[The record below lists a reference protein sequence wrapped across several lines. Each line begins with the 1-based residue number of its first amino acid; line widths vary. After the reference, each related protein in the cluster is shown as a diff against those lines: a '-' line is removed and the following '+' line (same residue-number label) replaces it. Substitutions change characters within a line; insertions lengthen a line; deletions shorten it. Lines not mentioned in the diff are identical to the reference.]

1 LPVEKKLL
9 TDAYFSTQMRPFLKM
24 VVTTTTQ
31 MESKLVMKTLN
42 VRFWMVLI
50 GLFILPTLVAAETV
64 YVSEDFE
71 ITMRTGPG
79 NDRKIISLVQSGKP
93 LEILE
98 KGDEWSMVRTPNG
111 KEGWVLNR
119 YITASQP
126 CAMVL
131 DRVRQDYDVLA
142 AQYKDI
148 KAKHEELIAQK
159 KVIDTDLSQSQHDR
173 DELSQAYASL
183 KKESAEYLKLKKRH
197 QEVTAELEAERTRTA
212 KLDDENMQ
220 MKRSRIIQ
228 WVLTGGGI
236 MLVGFFI
243 GLFSSS
249 RRKPR
254 SALY

>member
-1 LPVEKKLL
+1 
-9 TDAYFSTQMRPFLKM
+9 
-24 VVTTTTQ
+24 
-31 MESKLVMKTLN
+31 MECELDMKNLN
-42 VRFWMVLI
+42 VWFWMVLI
-50 GLFILPTLVAAETV
+50 GLFITPTASVAQSV

-79 NDRKIISLVQSGKP
+79 TDRKIISLVQSGKA

-98 KGDEWSMVRTPNG
+98 KGQDWSKVRTLKG

-119 YITASQP
+119 YLTANQP
-126 CAMVL
+126 TAMVL

-142 AQYKDI
+142 AKYNDLKEKFDQL
-148 KAKHEELIAQK
+148 EAQK
-159 KVIDTDLSQSQHDR
+159 KVIDADLSQNRQDR
-173 DELSQAYASL
+173 DELSQAYKTL
-183 KKESAEYLKLKKRH
+183 KKESSEFLKLKTRH
-197 QEVTAELEAERTRTA
+197 QQMTTDLEAEKTRSA
-212 KLDDENMQ
+212 KLDEENMQ

-249 RRKPR
+249 RRKSR
-254 SALY
+254 SSLY